1 MTKEVSSSAPE
12 FTLAQVETKT
22 SLMCTLKDSTKI
34 LIVIAKIAVV
44 AIDNNVIR
52 NSSDHMTKE
61 VNSSAPEFTLAQVET
76 KTSLMCTL
84 KDSTKILIV
93 IAKIAVVAIDNNV
106 IRNSSDAW

>member
-52 NSSDHMTKE
+52 NSSD
-61 VNSSAPEFTLAQVET
+61 
-76 KTSLMCTL
+76 
-84 KDSTKILIV
+84 
-93 IAKIAVVAIDNNV
+93 
-106 IRNSSDAW
+106 AW